1 MEGTSARRPG
11 TDPGATGE
19 MTEATR
25 EPGRD
30 GDTVSKQA
38 VPRRQPHRHPRPV
51 GQARR
56 AMLVAPLMIPIQG
69 TMLASVLGDR
79 ANLVRSI
86 GVVVTAAVAVIGYV
100 LAALVPNDVV
110 AANNSQVARPAR
122 SLPARPVRIRR

>member
-1 MEGTSARRPG
+1 
-11 TDPGATGE
+11 
-19 MTEATR
+19 
-25 EPGRD
+25 
-30 GDTVSKQA
+30 
-38 VPRRQPHRHPRPV
+38 
-51 GQARR
+51 
-56 AMLVAPLMIPIQG
+56 MLVAPLMIPIQG